1 MKEELKKMI
10 FPHLKAQ
17 HQCQQNKCNH
27 KECACKEKT
36 GTEDLIVLDDEQEDD

>member
-17 HQCQQNKCNH
+17 RQCQHSNCSN

-36 GTEDLIVLDDEQEDD
+36 VPEDLIVLDDEQEDD